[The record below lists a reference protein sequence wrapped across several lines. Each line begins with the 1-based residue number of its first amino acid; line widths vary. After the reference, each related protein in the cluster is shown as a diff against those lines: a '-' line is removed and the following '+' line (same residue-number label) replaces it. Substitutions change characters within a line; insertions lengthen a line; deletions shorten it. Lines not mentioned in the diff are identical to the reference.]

1 MKPEQE
7 AIYFLVG
14 DSLEALGSS
23 PQLEGFRARGIE
35 VLLLADQVDAFWP
48 ERLDRYEDKPLRS
61 VTQGLAD
68 LSKIPLE
75 TEPQAEAADVTVL
88 LPALKTALGA
98 DIAEARATDRLVS
111 SAVVLAASQSGPD
124 LQMQRLMRR
133 SGQKMPSA
141 APILEINPHHALIRA
156 LAGRLE
162 RGESIDEAARTL
174 LDLARIQDG
183 ESPAE
188 PAAFASRVSDALVAA
203 LSLPI
208 QDI

>member
-1 MKPEQE
+1 MT
-7 AIYFLVG
+7 
-14 DSLEALGSS
+14 
-23 PQLEGFRARGIE
+23 
-35 VLLLADQVDAFWP
+35 DQVDAFWP

-68 LSKIPLE
+68 LSKIPLDGDGQ
-75 TEPQAEAADVTVL
+75 PDAADVATL
-88 LPALKTALGA
+88 LPALKEALGA
-98 DIAEARATDRLVS
+98 DIAEARTTDRLVR

-133 SGQKMPSA
+133 SGQKMPAS
-141 APILEINPHHALIRA
+141 APILEVNPHHPLIRA
-156 LAGRLE
+156 LAARLE
-162 RGESIDEAARTL
+162 RGEPIDEAARTL

-188 PAAFASRVSDALVAA
+188 PAAFAGRVSEALVAA
-203 LSLPI
+203 LSLPK